1 MQARLWGWLL
11 GLALLNTSA
20 AAAADD
26 WAAIL
31 QAHRHAA
38 FHDAPSQRQRL
49 ERTAARARAAGDTA
63 TWAGLQGLRLSMLAE
78 RGDATGDALARS
90 LEAALSA
97 DPALA
102 VPSGNRVSALLG
114 LAWWQFGERDLPRA
128 RALLERAAREAAS
141 LDHAALRAEVAAAQ
155 SVLLSA
161 EGDATG
167 AQLLAQEA
175 LDRTRD
181 PLLKH
186 QVFVESQVYGRFISL
201 HGADAAER
209 LLADLEA
216 QAETVDADEL
226 PYLSLSY
233 AVWKARVLRKSGQPR
248 QALQVLRATLEAV
261 TRKPGFEVLPYA
273 RVAEGRLHRELGQWQ
288 DCVQSVA
295 VLTAPTYSEWLRID
309 SLYSTAVCRAKGGMP
324 GAREDIATLDTFLP
338 RLRNAPNLLEDLLT
352 AQAQALSALGE
363 HAAAFDKI
371 SRARQATL
379 ERIAKANE
387 EARQRVETAYQV
399 AAKDKE
405 NAELKASE
413 QLAQQRRWVM
423 GVALAIAVVVL
434 AVVAELL
441 RRQSAQRRQLTVLAG
456 ELQALN
462 ASRTRLVAAACHDLR
477 QPAHALGM
485 LAEVAAAKV
494 PAEARPAIDAIRRS
508 STSLSDLLDS
518 LFDLSRLESD
528 RYEPS
533 VGPVSLGD
541 VFDDLRSQFTVA
553 ALSKGLRL
561 SIDHV
566 DATVRSDAHLLRRM
580 LMNLLSNAIKYTPKG
595 SVQVHARR
603 QAQDWVITVTDTGP
617 GIPAEQQEAAFSEYV
632 RLDAS
637 GGTDG
642 LGIGLAIVKRS
653 AMLLGHQL
661 ALSSTV
667 GRGSCF
673 TLGVPAIADSA
684 EIADT
689 PLDAGGT
696 GQVIGLVDDDDQIRH
711 AMCELLNLRGYV
723 AHAAPTLDALQA
735 ELNRAG
741 TPRPHLVLSDFHL
754 GADESLD
761 GLAALV
767 GPGGPWAGVPAVLIT
782 GDLSPD
788 VVARCQTLR
797 LTIAYKPLPVRKLS
811 RLIEGQLQD
820 PASSAADTPSPIA
833 GA

>member
-1 MQARLWGWLL
+1 MLITLGRAGPAFLGRQHAALGLGDPGRVDAAEARILVVTGQLLGEAIDLVHRGQARAGALGDAALCAEEQQVL
-11 GLALLNTSA
+11 RKAIAGRIGLVTLAHAAQLVQQLGTEALGVGVTADELEGLALEHRSGELPQRT
-20 AAAADD
+20 
-26 WAAIL
+26 AIARRQRGC
-31 QAHRHAA
+31 QAGTQARQVGRMRRAGLAHVTQ
-38 FHDAPSQRQRL
+38 QRRL
-49 ERTAARARAAGDTA
+49 ERRAHGFRGARR
-63 TWAGLQGLRLSMLAE
+63 
-78 RGDATGDALARS
+78 DALFQRQAAPGPVVLPQVRRVDALHAVELLQRAVAR
-90 LEAALSA
+90 
-97 DPALA
+97 
-102 VPSGNRVSALLG
+102 VQRQGRG
-114 LAWWQFGERDLPRA
+114 L
-128 RALLERAAREAAS
+128 
-141 LDHAALRAEVAAAQ
+141 VAGQ
-155 SVLLSA
+155 QP
-161 EGDATG
+161 G
-167 AQLLAQEA
+167 
-175 LDRTRD
+175 
-181 PLLKH
+181 H
-186 QVFVESQVYGRFISL
+186 VYGRFISL

-441 RRQSAQRRQLTVLAG
+441 RRQSAQRRQLT
-456 ELQALN
+456 
-462 ASRTRLVAAACHDLR
+462 
-477 QPAHALGM
+477 PAHALGM

-553 ALSKGLRL
+553 AISKGLRL

-711 AMCELLNLRGYV
+711 AMPRSPTGVGDVHAEQEGLVEGFLGDLDPDLLILAPDPGTGQ
-723 AHAAPTLDALQA
+723 AAPW
-735 ELNRAG
+735 
-741 TPRPHLVLSDFHL
+741 RP
-754 GADESLD
+754 
-761 GLAALV
+761 
-767 GPGGPWAGVPAVLIT
+767 
-782 GDLSPD
+782 
-788 VVARCQTLR
+788 
-797 LTIAYKPLPVRKLS
+797 
-811 RLIEGQLQD
+811 
-820 PASSAADTPSPIA
+820 
-833 GA
+833 